1 MDSDNNQNPNIPVP
15 NQDKAQD
22 PSIRAIRTLEED
34 IRDAM
39 QGKNMSAVKMAISES
54 ERRNGSKTI
63 SNSPTP
69 VRQQTPPQNIPQ
81 QRVVFTPAGQPMP
94 TNLSGAPIIPASN
107 VMPTVSD
114 NIVNTQSKNPN
125 QISKAPIAPPPA
137 PPIPPSNASNAVEQ
151 ENFVTVQKT
160 QIPPINQVPTPPP
173 MMNAVPLRQNVGEFI
188 QNKIEDRPVPRPQ
201 VQVVNTPPPLASDY
215 QNSFRIPFSKIFLI
229 IFSIIFIAGG
239 LYGLYYL
246 YTLLPKSVPID
257 NNGSQI
263 EIFSII
269 PTEKNLKYTPL
280 DRATENTNEILKL
293 LSAVEPGENLVNIYF
308 RKDNTPK
315 SGSSDIEPS
324 EFFKYFDITVP
335 NQLILNLQKDFMF
348 GYYSDGSKNYP
359 FLIFKTGFFQG
370 ALSAMIKFEKDI
382 KQELTPLFVEQSK
395 ITESGTPDMYAINRT
410 FTDSLINNKDVRVL
424 RKSDPNSTSVL
435 LYSFIDQETLL
446 ITINEQAFK
455 GILNSFEKRK
465 FVR

>member
-1 MDSDNNQNPNIPVP
+1 MDSDNKQNPNTPVP

-39 QGKNMSAVKMAISES
+39 QSKNMSAVKIAISES

-69 VRQQTPPQNIPQ
+69 TQQQTSARNIPP

-107 VMPTVSD
+107 VIPTVPNVD
-114 NIVNTQSKNPN
+114 RDLQKNISN
-125 QISKAPIAPPPA
+125 QRVSPTAPPPVPPPLNEVKNA
-137 PPIPPSNASNAVEQ
+137 LNPENFSAVPGEQIRPIPSV
-151 ENFVTVQKT
+151 
-160 QIPPINQVPTPPP
+160 QIPTPTMQNVPIRP
-173 MMNAVPLRQNVGEFI
+173 NVGEFI

-201 VQVVNTPPPLASDY
+201 AQIVNTPPPLASDY
-215 QNSFRIPFSKIFLI
+215 QNSSRIPFNKIFLI

-257 NNGSQI
+257 NNGGKV

-269 PTEKNLKYTPL
+269 PVEKNIKYIPNE
-280 DRATENTNEILKL
+280 RATENTDQILKL
-293 LSAVEPGENLVNIYF
+293 LSAIEPGEKLVNIYF
-308 RKDNTPK
+308 RTDDTLK
-315 SGSSDIEPS
+315 SGSSDITPS

-359 FLIFKTGFFQG
+359 FLILKTGFFQG

-382 KQELTPLFVEQSK
+382 KQELTPLFVDQSK
-395 ITESGTPDMYAINRT
+395 ITESGAPEMYSISRT

-424 RKSDPNSTSVL
+424 RRNDPNSTAVL